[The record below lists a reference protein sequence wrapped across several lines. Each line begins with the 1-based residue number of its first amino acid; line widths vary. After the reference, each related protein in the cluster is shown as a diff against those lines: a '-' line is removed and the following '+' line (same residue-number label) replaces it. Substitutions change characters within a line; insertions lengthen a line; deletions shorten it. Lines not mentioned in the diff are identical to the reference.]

1 MIRLLI
7 FALLPILAGCATV
20 RTAPVEMDVTNAEGV
35 TYFLPKRDI
44 LMTAT
49 RTPLVKEEVEK
60 SIKKIEGEIETAK
73 TEITAQKKLQAD
85 AVLRLSNPA
94 ISDTDKAK
102 YTDQKSFADFV
113 IPKLEAD
120 NKARE
125 ATKAG
130 LAASLAQHVAGTCQ
144 YLYDVKLELQPAAA
158 DTSQRFVANLTHSI
172 LRDDEQK
179 FVVTQGG
186 LLSSADVTATD
197 RTGDILVEIAGAIG
211 AFGGGPVG
219 VIKAAS
225 FTEDNAQAVPCE
237 LTIKTLRYQFDPSAP
252 EKIKALNEVLK
263 GGNWPFA
270 VEESGIATPPLW
282 PSSQTTFFAAGD
294 DPDGSSGKATRCL
307 KDPIQNSIRYKRLC
321 PPVDGLVYR
330 TAIPVQLIL
339 WQCNGQTACQDSA
352 GLRSNLVKVA
362 TPVQSATFLL
372 PQVGPIS
379 YVPMRSS
386 AFVKTVDNVVFA
398 DGMLTSWTASRPSE
412 LLEVVRLPVKLLK
425 SVISVPAEI
434 IKLRVDYSSQTE
446 SLSAAYAKQLAAEQQ
461 LKKLQ
466 ECIRQLEASESS
478 DASSCFS

>member
-1 MIRLLI
+1 MIRFLI
-7 FALLPILAGCATV
+7 LGLLPILAGCATV
-20 RTAPVEMDVTNAEGV
+20 RTAPVDMNVTNAEGV

-73 TEITAQKKLQAD
+73 TEIAAQKKLQAD
-85 AVLRLSNPA
+85 AVLRLSNPT
-94 ISDTDKAK
+94 ISAADQAK

-144 YLYDVKLELQPAAA
+144 FLYDVKLELQPAAA

-211 AFGGGPVG
+211 AFGGGPGG
-219 VIKAAS
+219 VVKAE
-225 FTEDNAQAVPCE
+225 TLDDAQGVPCE
-237 LTIKTLRYQFDPSAP
+237 LTIKTLRYQFDPSVHAS
-252 EKIKALNEVLK
+252 ITGLNEVLK
-263 GGNWPFA
+263 GGKWPFA
-270 VEESGIATPPLW
+270 VEESAIAAQFLGPD
-282 PSSQTTFFAAGD
+282 SRQTFFAAGA
-294 DPDGSSGKATRCL
+294 DPDGSGKATRCL
-307 KDPIQNSIRYKRLC
+307 RDPIQNSIRYQQLC
-321 PPVDGLVYR
+321 TPVDGLVYR
-330 TAIPVQLIL
+330 TAVPAQLIL
-339 WQCNGQTACQDSA
+339 WQCNSQTNCQDSA
-352 GLRSNLVKVA
+352 GSRSNLVKVA